1 MTFDKLR
8 IGLLGCGRISKNHLK
23 SLADNND
30 RCELVALCD
39 NSHENIQSAYM
50 FYKDYCNLKNI
61 QFNKILLF
69 SNYEKLLN
77 AHINEKLNLDLLSIA
92 TPSGLHY
99 QQTIAAASH
108 KINVCTEKPMALKV
122 EEAEEM
128 IRVCNKNNVKL
139 FEVKQNR
146 LNPTLKLLRSKVKNN
161 HFGQIA
167 IVNLN
172 LFWHR
177 PQTYY
182 DNDAWRG
189 TINLDGGALMNQ
201 GIHYVDLL
209 DWIIGPVESVFA
221 HTAKISRD
229 IEAEDSCVLNIKW
242 RNGILGTMAVTMVT
256 YPNNLEGSITII
268 GDKGTAKV
276 GGKALNKFEYY
287 FFDNEQNEID
297 LDSINYQI
305 KEVYGNG
312 HNEYYSNMLDVLLEN
327 AKPICTGK
335 DGIESLKIINAAYL
349 SSKSGNN
356 IFIK

>member
-1 MTFDKLR
+1 MGFHKLR

-23 SLADNND
+23 SIVDNYD
-30 RCELVALCD
+30 KCELVALCD
-39 NSHENIQSAYM
+39 NSQENIQSANS
-50 FYKDYCNLKNI
+50 FYKDYCKLKNI
-61 QFNKILLF
+61 QFNKISLF
-69 SNYEKLLN
+69 PNYEELLN
-77 AHINEKLNLDLLSIA
+77 AHINEKLNLDLLTIA

-128 IRVCNKNNVKL
+128 IRMCEKNNVKL

-161 HFGQIA
+161 NFGKIA

-177 PQTYY
+177 PQSYY
-182 DNDAWRG
+182 DNDDWRG

-209 DWIIGPVESVFA
+209 DWIIGPVKSVFA

-242 RNGILGTMAVTMVT
+242 DNGILGTMAVTMVT
-256 YPNNLEGSITII
+256 YPNNIEGSITII
-268 GDKGTAKV
+268 GDKGSAKV
-276 GGKALNKFEYY
+276 GGEALNRFEYY
-287 FFDNEQNEID
+287 CFDDEPNKTD

-305 KEVYGNG
+305 KEVYGVG
-312 HNEYYSNMLDVLLEN
+312 HSEYYTNILDVILKN
-327 AKPICTGK
+327 ANPICEGK
-335 DGIESLKIINAAYL
+335 DGLASLKIINAAYL